1 MFLFSILVGEIE
13 FLIGIEEAMKEITNI
28 DRKHSTS
35 IYINLN
41 VPDISISEVQL
52 TFVSTHQSIEADCN
66 QK

>member
-13 FLIGIEEAMKEITNI
+13 FLIGIEEAMKEISNI
-28 DRKHSTS
+28 DRKVSTS

-52 TFVSTHQSIEADCN
+52 AFLSVH
-66 QK
+66 